1 MMILFRRRIQRYR
14 CGGGCTSK
22 SGKHFTQ
29 PLVATTC
36 EMGFRLKTIFSQLH
50 TLPRWPDSDS
60 CKESDR
66 SRLNRGKVDVI
77 SSYHGH
83 FHRIRIGFGV
93 LAVGTCGCKTVV
105 LARPPLA
112 EASTRPQSHRP
123 CRPSQLR
130 DFGQPHP
137 PRGSKRSDK
146 EPVEVS
152 DLPYR
157 QRAAPRRILPPNQQQ
172 RARQLSQLAIPSDG
186 SPSSPRRA
194 RSPGLRALRQLRPKR
209 NGRSGVSHAA
219 SAYKRTFNPA
229 VRGQG
234 RAPRW
239 HQGGTKSTAL
249 RARQLRL
256 AHGIDS
262 SHAAL
267 PPPFIRGA
275 RGGASGAQRSNRS
288 HSNRQALPM
297 RRILPRR
304 HGMALP

>member
-66 SRLNRGKVDVI
+66 SWLNRGKVDVI
-77 SSYHGH
+77 SSHHGH

-112 EASTRPQSHRP
+112 EASTRSQSHRP
-123 CRPSQLR
+123 CRPSQLG

-137 PRGSKRSDK
+137 PRGSKRSGK

-209 NGRSGVSHAA
+209 NGRSGGFA
-219 SAYKRTFNPA
+219 
-229 VRGQG
+229 RG
-234 RAPRW
+234 
-239 HQGGTKSTAL
+239 
-249 RARQLRL
+249 LRL
-256 AHGIDS
+256 QAHFQS
-262 SHAAL
+262 SGSWTKPRPSL
-267 PPPFIRGA
+267 
-275 RGGASGAQRSNRS
+275 AS
-288 HSNRQALPM
+288 
-297 RRILPRR
+297 RR
-304 HGMALP
+304 HEEHCASCKTTPPRPWNRFKPCCFASPVH